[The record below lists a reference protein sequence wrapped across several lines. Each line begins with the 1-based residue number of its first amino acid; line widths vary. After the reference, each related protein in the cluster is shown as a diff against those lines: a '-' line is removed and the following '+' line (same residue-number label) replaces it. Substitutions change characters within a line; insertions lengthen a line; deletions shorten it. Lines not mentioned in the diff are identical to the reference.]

1 MKALK
6 WIDLHFEEFL
16 LTVILIILSCLI
28 TVNVVLRYILGTGLA
43 WSDAVCRYCLVYS
56 TFLTI
61 GHWVRRENGISVDF
75 IVQIV
80 PPVVSRA
87 FAWIVRIFQLIFFA
101 LLFSASI
108 RVFKSTYASGTVDG
122 TMGFNMAYIYLAC
135 VIGFADAL
143 IRSIQVIILN
153 LTKKSTG
160 KEQ

>member
-6 WIDLHFEEFL
+6 WIDLHFEELL

-28 TVNVVLRYILGTGLA
+28 TINVVLRYVLGTGLA

-61 GHWVRRENGISVDF
+61 GHWVRRENGIGVDF

-80 PPVVSRA
+80 PPAVRHV
-87 FAWIVRIFQLIFFA
+87 FAWIVRIFQLLFFA
-101 LLFSASI
+101 LLLRASI
-108 RVFKSTYASGTVDG
+108 RVLGSTYASGTVDG

-143 IRSIQVIILN
+143 IRSIQVIVLN
-153 LTKKSTG
+153 LMNKSTG